1 MTTTRTMTTP
11 RTTPTILLRFTALAA
26 LCLTILVTT
35 FQTQKV
41 YAQNVDQLTK
51 KQGTDFPANF
61 LSVEHSDP
69 VTIQVD
75 VQDYLFTVS
84 PGSQGTTLGYV
95 EVGTTDSFAKDYSG
109 LAGSNEFGFIYGDII
124 IMDVNGNSTSTSKP
138 ARIGILELKESPE
151 GNFQVAVDRGKTSLC
166 FPLGYETGEE
176 ELSKLVRLIRTKD
189 GRLAAMVTFND
200 TEGILASVQPGIS
213 ERICMVLPLLESDPA
228 KSLKLVRDKEGNS
241 FALLLLRDGNSR
253 AKADGSGK
261 ANLGVTILTPTDKEM
276 AQKME
281 MTLVVVN

>member
-11 RTTPTILLRFTALAA
+11 TYLLLFTVLAVFFFTLQA
-26 LCLTILVTT
+26 AT
-35 FQTQKV
+35 
-41 YAQNVDQLTK
+41 AQVQ
-51 KQGTDFPANF
+51 QF
-61 LSVEHSDP
+61 VMQQSDP

-75 VQDYLFTVS
+75 VRDYLFTVS
-84 PGSQGTTLGYV
+84 PGSQGTTLCYV
-95 EVGTTDSFAKDYSG
+95 EVDTVDSFAKDYSG
-109 LAGSNEFGFIYGDII
+109 LVGSSEFGFIYGEIRI
-124 IMDVNGNSTSTSKP
+124 KGSNGNSTSTSKP

-151 GNFQVAVDRGKTSLC
+151 GYFQVAVDRGKTSLC
-166 FPLGYETGEE
+166 FPLGHETEE
-176 ELSKLVRLIRTKD
+176 EKLKKLVRLIHTKD
-189 GRLAAMVTFND
+189 DRLAAMVTFND
-200 TEGILASVQPGIS
+200 TEGILVSVQPGIS
-213 ERICMVLPLLESDPA
+213 ERICMVLPLQESDPA

-276 AQKME
+276 AEKME